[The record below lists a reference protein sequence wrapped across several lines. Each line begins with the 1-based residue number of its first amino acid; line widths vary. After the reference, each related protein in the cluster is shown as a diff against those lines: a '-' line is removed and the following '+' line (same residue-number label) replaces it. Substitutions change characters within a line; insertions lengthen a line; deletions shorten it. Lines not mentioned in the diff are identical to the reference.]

1 MTVFKKKKRIIKLN
15 AIKCRLVIIMYW
27 IEYIFDKSGLYA
39 SFIVNMTQLLNII
52 VFGAKKRSLDNYS
65 TLRSLVYNPKLFLHR
80 PNSQ

>member
-39 SFIVNMTQLLNII
+39 SFIVNMTQLSNII
-52 VFGAKKRSLDNYS
+52 VFGAKKKVSRQ
-65 TLRSLVYNPKLFLHR
+65 LFDIKVSRLQ
-80 PNSQ
+80 PQALSS